1 MDIIISSNTEEPIY
15 MQIKN
20 QIIKNIIDGKLK
32 DNDQLPSLRVLAKEL
47 RVSILTVNRAY
58 SELEKDGFIFSV
70 HGSGFF
76 VGDTESKLVKE
87 QYVRE
92 IENHFIEAIRLGNI
106 SNLSLDELIQILE
119 MLYKVENDN

>member
-1 MDIIISSNTEEPIY
+1 MDIIISSNTEDPIY

-119 MLYKVENDN
+119 MLYKVENDK

>member
-20 QIIKNIIDGKLK
+20 QIIKNIIDGNLK

-87 QYVRE
+87 QYIRE
-92 IENHFIEAIRLGNI
+92 IENHFTEAIRLGNI

>member
-1 MDIIISSNTEEPIY
+1 MDIIISSNTEDPIY

>member
-1 MDIIISSNTEEPIY
+1 MDIIISSNTEDPIY
-15 MQIKN
+15 LQIKN